1 MSALSRFRSWLGSV
15 EFAVTAASVAV
26 ALAAVS
32 LAFSHV
38 PGERDAFALVILT
51 GVAVPNVYAD
61 SWTERLDSRLAG
73 VAWALAACGA
83 VGACYLLVS
92 TGVRAV
98 AGEPAGTVVGFAGT
112 WLGGLVVSRAATE

>member
-15 EFAVTAASVAV
+15 EFAVTATSVVV

-32 LAFSHV
+32 LVFSHV
-38 PGERDAFALVILT
+38 PGERDAFALVILA
-51 GVAVPNVYAD
+51 GVAVPNIYAD

-73 VAWALAACGA
+73 VAWALLACG
-83 VGACYLLVS
+83 VVVVCYLLVS

-98 AGEPAGTVVGFAGT
+98 AGETAATVTGFVVT
-112 WLGGLVVSRAATE
+112 WLLGLVASRAAT

>member
-15 EFAVTAASVAV
+15 EFAVTVTSVVV

-32 LAFSHV
+32 LVFSHV

-51 GVAVPNVYAD
+51 GVAVPNIYAD

-73 VAWALAACGA
+73 VAWALTACGA

-92 TGVRAV
+92 TVVRAV
-98 AGEPAGTVVGFAGT
+98 AGETTATVTGLVAT
-112 WLGGLVVSRAATE
+112 WLLGLVASRATT